1 MAEQIYNEGRVVGIS
16 AYETFVRICLQQG
29 IQEPDIPDEKR
40 WLTSMIGMGSS
51 LVLQITPDIVV
62 EDGII
67 DIPLPAN
74 SSLLA
79 AGTILANPFL
89 GECGWD
95 SSTSDDGYYWADKVT
110 SYSPLIEN
118 TSSSNPP
125 TSNGGVPAGTYNLA
139 DYTDQLNEFM
149 KIKDGI
155 VFTQDAIW
163 YDTSSQSPYKD
174 INPNFRSSSAIIRL
188 YVTGTIQ
195 HAFYILFTGFHNK
208 GILYLSDYATVENGG
223 SADPTV
229 NNWKDG
235 GMLGP
240 EKYPWA
246 SKIVFSVP
254 SSVYGMSD
262 TITRTIPATA
272 EYIPAEG
279 LDIDGITFSGNAIGG
294 KVNSNAFIDFS
305 TINLSDYYSIHRDE
319 LIGNNI
325 LEDVTA
331 ISLRDASND
340 CSEIVAWYPGMNNA
354 RLSMEAGAATPSN
367 ADFFPPAIYGTHI
380 TSTGQAELIPLDTAA
395 PGTVKCFTDPD
406 IASRYT
412 QILPDSYSV
421 YFNTTTN
428 NFSFVIP
435 SEPNYRNWPG
445 SAKVEYL
452 DVDYPDYPLVK
463 VTAGQRSASMVAVTD
478 SVSGLIYNMDGTG
491 GTTDKSPAGMFCW
504 DDLLKSLKGNK
515 SIDLFGT
522 KLKNFAIELN
532 TYNYVGMNNV
542 IENLGANWIMLNP
555 GLSTSNPRHV
565 KEDSVW
571 VGSEVNAAGE
581 RYLTVN
587 SGETLASIHLGT
599 TYIKFK
605 SSEINKPDLKL
616 YICGTEPNPVI
627 EDIPVGSIG
636 IGW

>member
-1 MAEQIYNEGRVVGIS
+1 MAEQIYNEGRVVGFS
-16 AYETFVRICLQQG
+16 AYELFMRECMSPPDPIPEEDLPNEQQ
-29 IQEPDIPDEKR
+29 

-51 LVLQITPDIVV
+51 MILKIPQGTQAGVHDF
-62 EDGII
+62 
-67 DIPLPAN
+67 PLPDG
-74 SSLLA
+74 STLSA
-79 AGTILANPFL
+79 AGVVLANPFL
-89 GECGWD
+89 GDCTFD
-95 SSTSDDGYYWADKVT
+95 TTSNWAKKVT
-110 SYSPLIEN
+110 SYSPLIKN
-118 TSSSNPP
+118 TSGSGNYPTSSN
-125 TSNGGVPAGTYNLA
+125 VPYGTYDPT
-139 DYTDQLNEFM
+139 DYNAQIAEFM
-149 KIKDGI
+149 KVTDGI
-155 VFTQDAIW
+155 VYQSGATWSDAV
-163 YDTSSQSPYKD
+163 SQPPQKD
-174 INPNFRSSSAIIRL
+174 ISPKFSSSSAVVRL
-188 YVTGTIQ
+188 YINVEIQ
-195 HAFYILFTGFHNK
+195 TDFYILFTGFHDK
-208 GILYLSDYATVENGG
+208 GILYLSGSATGGSGG
-223 SADPTV
+223 SADMTNNHWV
-229 NNWKDG
+229 NG

-240 EKYPWA
+240 EIIPWA
-246 SKIVFSVP
+246 NKIVFSVP
-254 SSVYGMSD
+254 SSAYKLSD
-262 TITRTIPATA
+262 SITRTIPATA
-272 EYIPAEG
+272 DYIPTSG
-279 LDIDGITFSGNAIGG
+279 LNIDGITFSGNAIDGN
-294 KVNSNAFIDFS
+294 VNSNSFIDFS

-340 CSEIVAWYPGMNNA
+340 CSEIVAWYPGMTNA
-354 RLSMEAGAATPSN
+354 RLLNELAAATPSN

-380 TSTGQAELIPLDTAA
+380 TSVGQVELIPLDTAA
-395 PGTVKCFTDPD
+395 PGTIKCFPDPD
-406 IASRYT
+406 QAYKYT
-412 QILPDSYSV
+412 QVLPDSYSV

-435 SEPNYRNWPG
+435 SEPNYRKWPG

-478 SVSGLIYNMDGTG
+478 SVSGQVYNTDGTS
-491 GTTDKSPAGMFCW
+491 GTIDKSPADTFCW

-555 GLSTSNPRHV
+555 GPSSADPRHT
-565 KEDSVW
+565 KADSVW
-571 VGSEVNAAGE
+571 VGSEVNDAGE

-587 SGETLASIHLGT
+587 SGETLASVHLGT

-616 YICGTEPNPVI
+616 YICSTEPDPVI
-627 EDIPVGSIG
+627 ENIPVGSIG